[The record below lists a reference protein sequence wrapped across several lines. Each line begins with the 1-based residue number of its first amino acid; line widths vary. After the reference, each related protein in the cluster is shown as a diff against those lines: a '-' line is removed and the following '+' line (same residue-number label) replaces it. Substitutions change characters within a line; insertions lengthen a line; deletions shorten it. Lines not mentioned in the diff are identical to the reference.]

1 MFAICASNSL
11 CSLCQLCR
19 LQRVFR
25 IRRLRWLRHIQMKRD
40 PDLIRKLLLRFEK
53 TEEIRL
59 SRPDLATDGY
69 SEEQVRLHL
78 DLLEEKGWL
87 DHHIVQM
94 GMTRFDTGYR
104 PTHDGYDF
112 LDSVRDPQIWE
123 KTKQGARKVGAL
135 SLDVL
140 SDIAKGIIKKRIADL
155 SGVEVEF

>member
-1 MFAICASNSL
+1 
-11 CSLCQLCR
+11 
-19 LQRVFR
+19 
-25 IRRLRWLRHIQMKRD
+25 MKRD

-78 DLLEEKGWL
+78 DLSEEKGWL